1 MLLITAQGNV
11 EDAIR
16 EGFLAVDEDMLKGRQ
31 AYYSLFCNKEDLV
44 RDFYSSLQCCNASW
58 EN

>member
-16 EGFLAVDEDMLKGRQ
+16 EGFLAVDEDMLKGRHIT
-31 AYYSLFCNKEDLV
+31 ACFVIRKT
-44 RDFYSSLQCCNASW
+44 
-58 EN
+58 